1 MDCLA
6 SGAARRLTPR
16 IGDLLAD
23 LNQAEGPTTNYIA
36 CYLLQLMTPKD
47 YSPPAD
53 LLRDRIVLITGSS
66 DGIGRALAK
75 AVARVGAHVI
85 LHGRNVKRLEA
96 VYDEIVA
103 ANHPRPSIVPLD
115 FEKAGPKEFDQLI
128 AAIGKEFGRL
138 DGLVHNAGML
148 GERAPIEHYDVGKWM
163 RTLHVNT
170 NVPFVLTQQCMPL
183 LRKSSDPSI
192 VFTSSG
198 VVPRPRAYWGAYLV
212 SKWASDGLMHMLAD
226 ELESQPAMRVNSVN
240 PGKVRT
246 NMRLQAYPAEDRG
259 ALADPESVVSPY
271 LFLLGP
277 DSRGV
282 TGQVVDCQ

>member
-1 MDCLA
+1 VA
-6 SGAARRLTPR
+6 SSTPR
-16 IGDLLAD
+16 SLITTKLLSYCSI
-23 LNQAEGPTTNYIA
+23 N
-36 CYLLQLMTPKD
+36 MTPKD
-47 YSPPAD
+47 YSPPEGI
-53 LLRDRIVLITGSS
+53 LRDRVVLITGSS

-75 AVARVGAHVI
+75 AAARFGAQVI

-96 VYDEIVA
+96 VYDEILA
-103 ANHPRPSIVPLD
+103 AGNPRPSIVPLD

-128 AAIGKEFGRL
+128 SAIEKEFGRL
-138 DGLVHNAGML
+138 DGLVHNAAML

-163 RTLHVNT
+163 RTLHVNA

-198 VVPRPRAYWGAYLV
+198 VVRHPRAYWGAYLV

-226 ELESQPAMRVNSVN
+226 ELESQPAMRVNSVD
-240 PGKVRT
+240 PGRVRT
-246 NMRLQAYPAEDRG
+246 NMRLQAYPAEDRSV
-259 ALADPESVVSPY
+259 LADAESILAPY
-271 LFLLGP
+271 LYLLGP